1 MSTTPRFP
9 SESGGRTLATPSHG
23 NSYVLGHSERELD
36 RLSLQARMFAPFT
49 RQVFQEAGLAPGMR
63 VLEVG
68 SGSGDV
74 AFLAAEFVGPRGSA
88 VGVDRAPA
96 AVERA
101 QLRARQMGI
110 ANVEFVEADPVLMPG
125 EEGFDAIVGR
135 LILMYYHDPV
145 DALRKLLG
153 HLRPGGVV
161 AFQEFDLT
169 NCKSLPVSPTYDGC
183 VTWIIQT
190 LKRSG
195 ARTQLGLE
203 LHQIF
208 LSAGLPAPSLRLDAS
223 LGAGS
228 ESPAY
233 ELVAEVVRSLLPAME
248 KFAVVTPARV
258 RIDTLADRLREE
270 VMAGGGI
277 VVAPALIGAWTRKA
291 T

>member
-1 MSTTPRFP
+1 MSTTPFFP
-9 SESGGRTLATPSHG
+9 SQSKVRTLGTQSHG
-23 NSYVLGHSERELD
+23 HSYVLGHSERELD
-36 RLSLQARMFAPFT
+36 RLSLQGRMFAPFT
-49 RQVFQEAGLAPGMR
+49 QQVFREAGLAPGMH
-63 VLEVG
+63 VLDVG
-68 SGSGDV
+68 CGSGDV
-74 AFLAAEFVGPRGSA
+74 AFLAAEFVGPRGSV

-101 QLRARQMGI
+101 KHRAQKLGI
-110 ANVEFVEADPVLMPG
+110 ANVEFVEGDPVLMRG
-125 EEGFDAIVGR
+125 EEGFDAMVGR

-161 AFQEFDLT
+161 AFQEGDLT
-169 NCKSLPVSPTYDGC
+169 SCKSLPLSPTYEGC
-183 VTWIIQT
+183 IDWIIQT

-208 LSAGLPAPSLRLDAS
+208 LSAGLPPPSLRLDAS
-223 LGAGS
+223 VGAGP

-233 ELVAEVVRSLLPAME
+233 ELVAEVARSLLPAME
-248 KFAVVTPARV
+248 KFDVATPAEVRV
-258 RIDTLADRLREE
+258 DTLADRLREE
-270 VMAGGGI
+270 VTAGGGV
-277 VVAPALIGAWTRKA
+277 VVAPSLIGAWTRKA

>member
-1 MSTTPRFP
+1 
-9 SESGGRTLATPSHG
+9 
-23 NSYVLGHSERELD
+23 
-36 RLSLQARMFAPFT
+36 MFAPFT

-63 VLEVG
+63 VLDVG

-74 AFLAAEFVGPRGSA
+74 AFLAAEFVGPWGSV

-101 QLRARQMGI
+101 EHRAQQIGI
-110 ANVEFVEADPVLMPG
+110 ANVEFVEGDPVMMHG
-125 EEGFDAIVGR
+125 KERFDAIVGR

-169 NCKSLPVSPTYDGC
+169 NCKSFPVSPTYEGC
-183 VTWIIQT
+183 ITWIKRT

-223 LGAGS
+223 LGAGPDC
-228 ESPAY
+228 PAY
-233 ELVAEVVRSLLPAME
+233 ELVSEVVRSLLPAME
-248 KFAVVTPARV
+248 KFGVVTPAEV

-270 VMAGGGI
+270 VTTGGG
-277 VVAPALIGAWTRKA
+277 VVIAPALIGAWTRKA